1 MVFGTCTGGSVIDT
15 LRAGRAFREAGF
27 TEAQADAV
35 PTLKQSVEGELVTK
49 GSLGVATQE
58 YRTER

>member
-1 MVFGTCTGGSVIDT
+1 MIDT